1 MSASS
6 SHPTLDKTPNGIDII
21 QIAKPNDA
29 GISNNFYIDF
39 NISQDGLILNNIA
52 KDDKLAQSILA
63 GYISANENLTS
74 SAKLI
79 LNQVTGNDISKL
91 LGYLEVAGKSAD
103 VIIANPN
110 GITCQ
115 GCGFLNVEN
124 LTLATG
130 RFSEAELERLS
141 LLKNYEELKTLSL
154 DITQGKII
162 TQALDARNTK
172 SLTFLA
178 KSMEVDGMISGG
190 DKIRMLLG
198 ANHVEFS
205 PSVLLYEPIK
215 LAKSDEPA
223 LALDVAYLGGAVAKS
238 IYIVATQEGIGV
250 RNSGLMAST
259 ASVSDGDGGFSIDV
273 NGKLEISAPKR
284 ALALDLHKEAID
296 LTETSTEAKEE
307 GFAPALFSG
316 SSLTIKAKDFANH
329 SILYAAGDLSIEAH
343 TVLNQ
348 GSLEFEDRV
357 VGTSHFYSRDPNIN
371 GFFGGS
377 NTYYTLYDY
386 TITTK
391 EHATKKETY
400 SPALILGGNITI
412 KSDTTTNDTAI
423 IKATNKFDNQSK
435 EFKNID
441 PQAKKTAEY
450 NGTMK
455 VYDRYGDCSLHWL
468 FGSQNWNC
476 ASISKYYAYNRAD
489 DIEYIDNNL
498 PEITAQDMTGYLSEA
513 ISTARASASM
523 PIAYMQDSTTLNS
536 LLAGSVDTATLI
548 DPSILDIFAR
558 GSLSL
563 GISASSMHITSDDFY
578 NSGSMSA
585 DSIYVASSVFIN
597 ENGEILSGKSLAL
610 SGGSVAN
617 KGGKLSGDSIDIKA
631 DGFLNTS
638 SVIGNAWGEKANQNS
653 EVSQDTLDSKY
664 SNMFLASKGVISGGD
679 IYINSGVMQISGADI
694 KAKNLNIDTNNLI
707 SSSVELK
714 NESHTQGFMG
724 DIDIL
729 QTNQVASNIKAGK
742 ININASNQ
750 SYMATKIEGKDIE
763 LNGDNIEFSS
773 AKNIDQKNISYTEEK
788 NGALSYSKKALNIK
802 EIHEHSVNSE
812 LIGNVT
818 INTKENFKAYNLNA
832 NTQNLFID
840 SGKSIV
846 IEAEAQVENP
856 ENITSYI
863 ASKLDLSLK
872 SLENLVNIKIPDTQ
886 PIIGGAIYSA
896 GNIDLKANDISLV
909 GADMNANGDIT
920 MVSQTLNIDASGVD
934 KSLLGKGEA
943 KYIASNIDGK
953 NVSIDSN
960 NINIIS
966 SNIKADGVI
975 GINGE
980 DILFDTRLGKTS
992 YLESNKTNQ
1001 IGFLK
1006 STSTKETIRRTYN
1019 TNIASSLEGKKVDIN
1034 LKSNLSAN
1042 NINVKADEFK
1052 VVSGGKITL
1061 SNKADL
1067 EQTITDRHTTES
1079 GFKGK
1084 ATKKS
1089 ISISVGKD
1097 TTDEHQEIYKLTHN
1111 STNINANKITLNAAD
1126 VINIES
1132 TNLNG
1137 DNVALNG
1144 AGVNIIALENQENS
1158 FSTKHTT
1165 SNRIGFSVDTDTIK
1179 YGLQKLGN
1187 KVFGDII
1194 KVGQKPKNTQIET
1207 SFTNKNDTEQHN
1219 RIKTSAA
1226 SADINAG
1233 MMDIHSDS
1241 NTNIIGSNI
1250 NATELNIN
1258 TDQINIAA
1266 IETKEI
1272 SSDTTKSRTIEFG
1285 VGANIGEDA
1294 EVKIRGS
1301 YSNSNK
1307 HVNTNKTTH
1316 VGSKLDV
1323 VNLNLNAKSD
1333 VKVEGS
1339 DINTSGV
1346 ANIQADSFTMTAI
1359 TNTTIEDTTQ
1369 DSLDISGST
1378 TIGSHSFAMESSGGS
1393 LKKQTHDTSTTHV
1406 ISSLKAGT
1414 LNLNTSKDTNII
1426 GSKLKVDGE
1435 ANLISKNLNITDYQ
1449 SENTN
1454 KENEI
1459 KNNGGG
1465 SFNVGNGFN
1474 MAGNGSHSNK
1484 HTSKTDTTFS
1494 GSNVDVG
1501 KLNIQTSQTT
1511 RIKGSELHAT
1521 QTQIKTNDLD
1531 IVSSAKHSSEHN
1543 DSFSISGDF
1552 AFGNSKNAV
1561 NSNTTYEN
1569 HNKKVTQQVES
1580 KVTLGDFDIQSSG
1593 DTNIRGSKLVGNS
1606 GKIQTQNLNLI
1617 STQDTTLADGISA
1630 DLKTHNFSMK
1640 ADGKLDGSL
1649 DIKQHNS
1656 SLETDSL
1663 QINTDKDLTI
1673 KGGNIQ
1679 SGLLGASVDGDLF
1692 VASTPDISVSGS
1704 VSASMGTSLK
1714 DFSFDPDMR
1723 GIVDVK
1729 KRSGIDTSIADIK
1742 VGGSTTLIGGRIE
1755 AFHGNMQTGSLLLA
1769 PTVNADIHISKESIK
1784 NGNSPKIQAVDS
1796 TISGLRI
1803 K

>member
-29 GISNNFYIDF
+29 GISNNFYTDF
-39 NISQDGLILNNIA
+39 NVSQDGLILNNIA

-63 GYISANENLTS
+63 GYISANDNLTS

-130 RFSEAELERLS
+130 RFSQSELERLA
-141 LLKNYEELKTLSL
+141 LLKSYQELKSLSL

-250 RNSGLMAST
+250 RSSGLMAST
-259 ASVSDGDGGFSIDV
+259 ASVSEGDGGFSIDV

-296 LTETSTEAKEE
+296 LTEATTDTEAKEE

-357 VGTSHFYSRDPNIN
+357 VGTSHFYSRDPNVN
-371 GFFGGS
+371 GFFGGDDHRW
-377 NTYYTLYDY
+377 TLYDY
-386 TITTK
+386 AITTK
-391 EHATKKETY
+391 EHVTKAQTY

-423 IKATNKFDNQSK
+423 IKATNNFDNQSK

-441 PQAKKTAEY
+441 PQAKRITSY
-450 NGTMK
+450 NGTRK

-476 ASISKYYAYNRAD
+476 ASTSKYYAYNRAD

-513 ISTARASASM
+513 IRTSRASATA
-523 PIAYMQDSTTLNS
+523 PIAYMQDSATLNS
-536 LLAGSVDTATLI
+536 LLVGSVDAATLI

-617 KGGKLSGDSIDIKA
+617 KGGKISGDSIDIKA

-638 SVIGNAWGEKANQNS
+638 SVENSYSSTNIGYKNNLVSMGNITGNHIIINADSTSVIGGMIKADDLLMIKADKLDILSTKLISAENTGNYSQDLISQSISRLDGKNISLMADNQNISASTINAEKTLEISGKQVNFDTAVNEVITINRSKSRYSRSRVSKSSSLTNIGTDLTGENIFINANIIKANNLNTNS
-653 EVSQDTLDSKY
+653 ENFS
-664 SNMFLASKGVISGGD
+664 VISDDAVFGNLVD
-679 IYINSGVMQISGADI
+679 MRIETSKDDSAFFNNNSNSLSS
-694 KAKNLNIDTNNLI
+694 NLNSAGKIVGNYIDFNSDRIVLNAITLEAKDGINVQANNLHLGT
-707 SSSVELK
+707 VELK
-714 NESHTQGFMG
+714 SNFSNRHESG
-724 DIDIL
+724 DRTDQVGGQFFANKISLSAD
-729 QTNQVASNIKAGK
+729 NQEIISTDLRANHAI
-742 ININASNQ
+742 Q
-750 SYMATKIEGKDIE
+750 IEGE
-763 LNGDNIEFSS
+763 NILFDAGIS
-773 AKNIDQKNISYTEEK
+773 KNNS
-788 NGALSYSKKALNIK
+788 SKKTASYKGNI
-802 EIHEHSVNSE
+802 
-812 LIGNVT
+812 
-818 INTKENFKAYNLNA
+818 FKSKITNEVEK
-832 NTQNLFID
+832 
-840 SGKSIV
+840 KSI
-846 IEAEAQVENP
+846 
-856 ENITSYI
+856 T
-863 ASKLDLSLK
+863 
-872 SLENLVNIKIPDTQ
+872 
-886 PIIGGAIYSA
+886 
-896 GNIDLKANDISLV
+896 
-909 GADMNANGDIT
+909 
-920 MVSQTLNIDASGVD
+920 
-934 KSLLGKGEA
+934 
-943 KYIASNIDGK
+943 KYIASN
-953 NVSIDSN
+953 
-960 NINIIS
+960 
-966 SNIKADGVI
+966 
-975 GINGE
+975 
-980 DILFDTRLGKTS
+980 
-992 YLESNKTNQ
+992 
-1001 IGFLK
+1001 
-1006 STSTKETIRRTYN
+1006 
-1019 TNIASSLEGKKVDIN
+1019 LEGKKVDIN

-1067 EQTITDRHTTES
+1067 EQTITDKHTTES

-1111 STNINANKITLNAAD
+1111 NTNINANKIDLNAID
-1126 VINIES
+1126 LINIES

-1144 AGVNIIALENQENS
+1144 AEVNVAALQNQENS

-1165 SNRIGFSVDTDTIK
+1165 SNRIGFSVDADTVK
-1179 YGLQKLGN
+1179 YALQKVGN

-1194 KVGQKPKNTQIET
+1194 KVGEKPKNTQVET
-1207 SFTNKNDTEQHN
+1207 NFTNKNDVEQHN
-1219 RIKTSAA
+1219 KVKTSAA
-1226 SADINAG
+1226 STNVNAG
-1233 MMDIHSDS
+1233 MMDIHSDG

-1250 NATELNIN
+1250 NATELNI
-1258 TDQINIAA
+1258 DADKINIAA

-1272 SSDTTKSRTIEFG
+1272 SSDTTKSTTIEFG

-1307 HVNTNKTTH
+1307 HVDTNKTTH

-1323 VNLNLNAKSD
+1323 ENLNLNAKSD

-1339 DINTSGV
+1339 DINVSGV
-1346 ANIQADSFTMTAI
+1346 ANIQADSFIMTAI

-1369 DSLDISGST
+1369 NSLDISGST

-1465 SFNVGNGFN
+1465 SFGIGNGFN
-1474 MAGNGSHSNK
+1474 MAGNGSHSKK

-1511 RIKGSELHAT
+1511 TIKGSELHAT

-1593 DTNIRGSKLVGNS
+1593 DTNIRGSKLAGNS

-1679 SGLLGASVDGDLF
+1679 SGLLGASVGGDLF

-1729 KRSGIDTSIADIK
+1729 KRSGIDASIADIK
-1742 VGGSTTLIGGRIE
+1742 VGGSTTLIGGKIE
-1755 AFHGNMQTGSLLLA
+1755 AFHGNIQTGSLLLA

-1784 NGNSPKIQAVDS
+1784 NGNSPKIQTVDS
-1796 TISGLRI
+1796 AISGLRI